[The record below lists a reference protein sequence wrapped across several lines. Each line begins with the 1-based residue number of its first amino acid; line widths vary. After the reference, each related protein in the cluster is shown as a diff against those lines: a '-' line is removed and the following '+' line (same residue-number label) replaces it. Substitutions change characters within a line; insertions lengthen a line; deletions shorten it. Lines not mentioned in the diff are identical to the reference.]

1 MIKKISI
8 SLISLLIVSA
18 NAAHAAGN
26 KPHPPSLLIETT
38 RNADRQ
44 SIDDLFSETGC
55 TILGEAHSFK
65 SGIHVI
71 EVAPKSGTLA
81 DIKNKIEKA
90 KNSNIKSIE
99 ITPVTTINA
108 LPNDPDSPQQYALG
122 IMHFSNA
129 LNLIGN
135 HQRLTP
141 RFTIVDT
148 GVSLVHGELVNVH
161 QYNFVNGAKGTPEAP
176 FDSGSHGTAVA
187 GTGAATTDNRTLIA
201 GVGTSNLPV
210 NITSCRISNDGSNI
224 NTLDVIDAFLWCVD
238 NQSLRGGPGPINVSL
253 ASTSPP
259 SYNGSSVVQ
268 DIAHALRNQGDLLV
282 LGAGN
287 TGTEDPSPE
296 LYARRV
302 AATDEINQIAPFS
315 VFGPFHAAAPGV
327 NIIIIPSLNFV
338 SGTSLS
344 APYWAGSLSLLQSLN
359 PRLNAVQADTV
370 LYNSAT
376 VTNAGY
382 HIPDIFRAVNAAR
395 F

>member
-1 MIKKISI
+1 
-8 SLISLLIVSA
+8 
-18 NAAHAAGN
+18 
-26 KPHPPSLLIETT
+26 
-38 RNADRQ
+38 
-44 SIDDLFSETGC
+44 
-55 TILGEAHSFK
+55 GEAHSFK

-71 EVAPKSGTLA
+71 EVAPKNGTLA
-81 DIKNKIEKA
+81 DIKSKIEKA

-99 ITPVTTINA
+99 ITPVTTINS

-122 IMHFSNA
+122 IMSFSSA

-135 HQRLTP
+135 HQRQTP

-161 QYNFVNGAKGTPEAP
+161 QYNFVNGANGTPEPP
-176 FDSGSHGTAVA
+176 FDSGIHGTAVC
-187 GTGAATTDNRTLIA
+187 GTGAATTGNRTLIA

-210 NITSCRISNDGSNI
+210 NVTSCRISNDGSAI
-224 NTLDVIDAFLWCVD
+224 NTLDVINAFLWCID
-238 NQSLRGGPGPINVSL
+238 NQRLRGGAGPINVSL
-253 ASTSPP
+253 ASTTPP

-268 DIAHALRNQGDLLV
+268 DIAHALRDQGDLLV
-282 LGAGN
+282 LGSGN

-302 AATDEINQIAPFS
+302 AATDENNQLAPFS

-327 NIIIIPSLNFV
+327 NIIIIPSLAYA

-344 APYWAGSLSLLQSLN
+344 TPYWAGSITLLQSLN
-359 PRLNAVQADTV
+359 PRLNAVQADTI
-370 LYNSAT
+370 LYNTAT
-376 VTNAGY
+376 ITSAGY
-382 HIPDIFRAVNAAR
+382 HIPNIFKAVNAAR